1 MISIVIPAYNA
12 AATVGRC
19 LDSLLAQTYR
29 DFELIVVDD
38 GSTDS
43 TAQIISAY
51 AERDSRIRL
60 IRQENAGV
68 SAARNVGLDAAR
80 GDLIGFTDSDDAIS
94 PEFLEALL
102 PLYAP
107 GVLPVADIER
117 SDGDGSALA
126 SLPPAITLDPTRL
139 PEDYFCG
146 TLGQGIA
153 FTVCNKLFSAA
164 LLRDA
169 CLRFAEELSV
179 GEDMLFVFRYL
190 RRCREV
196 CFTRR
201 AVYRYNIAE
210 NSAMQ
215 SRRDYTGAYETV
227 LRTLR
232 RPDGDFPP
240 IAEKVLA
247 MWALESCVFILTNP
261 AVSEQSNAAFSAWWE
276 GFTRTG
282 LYRAAAQAT
291 DLPDIR
297 ISRARRVLL
306 RLMRGNRTRSL
317 HTLLRAFRK
326 SRTFKHTRP
335 PRKGDAP

>member
-68 SAARNVGLDAAR
+68 SAARNVGLDA
-80 GDLIGFTDSDDAIS
+80 SDDAVS

-102 PLYAP
+102 SLYAP

-117 SDGDGSALA
+117 SDGDGSVLA

-139 PEDYFCG
+139 PKDYFCG
-146 TLGQGIA
+146 TPGQGIA
-153 FTVCNKLFSAA
+153 FSSCNKLFSAA
-164 LLRDA
+164 LLQDA
-169 CLRFAEELSV
+169 CLRFAEELTV

-196 CFTRR
+196 RLTRR

-240 IAEKVLA
+240 VAEEVLA

-261 AVSEQSNAAFSAWWE
+261 AVSEQPYAAFSAWWE

-291 DLPDIR
+291 DLTDIR

>member
-38 GSTDS
+38 GSTDG
-43 TAQIISAY
+43 TAQIISTY

-68 SAARNVGLDAAR
+68 SAARNVGLYAAR
-80 GDLIGFTDSDDAIS
+80 GDLIAFTDSDDAVS

-102 PLYAP
+102 SLYAP

-117 SDGDGSALA
+117 SDGSALA
-126 SLPPAITLDPTRL
+126 SLPLAITLDPTRL

-153 FTVCNKLFSAA
+153 FTVWNKLFSAA

-169 CLRFAEELSV
+169 CLRFAEELTV

-196 CFTRR
+196 RLTCR

-240 IAEKVLA
+240 VAEEVLA

-261 AVSEQSNAAFSAWWE
+261 AVSEQSYAAFSAWWE

>member
-102 PLYAP
+102 SLYAP

-117 SDGDGSALA
+117 SDGDGSVLA

-153 FTVCNKLFSAA
+153 FSSCNKLFSAT

-169 CLRFAEELSV
+169 CLRFAEELTV

-196 CFTRR
+196 RLTRR
-201 AVYRYNIAE
+201 AVYRYN
-210 NSAMQ
+210 
-215 SRRDYTGAYETV
+215 
-227 LRTLR
+227 
-232 RPDGDFPP
+232 FPP
-240 IAEKVLA
+240 VAEEVLA

-261 AVSEQSNAAFSAWWE
+261 AVSEQSCATFSAWWE

>member
-68 SAARNVGLDAAR
+68 SAARNVGLDVAR
-80 GDLIGFTDSDDAIS
+80 GDLIGFTDSDDAVS

-102 PLYAP
+102 SLYAP

-117 SDGDGSALA
+117 SDGDGSVLA
-126 SLPPAITLDPTRL
+126 SLPPAITLDTTRL

-153 FTVCNKLFSAA
+153 FSSCNKLFSAA
-164 LLRDA
+164 LLRDG
-169 CLRFAEELSV
+169 CLRFAEELTV

-196 CFTRR
+196 RLTRR

-210 NSAMQ
+210 NSAHCADRTETF
-215 SRRDYTGAYETV
+215 RR
-227 LRTLR
+227 LR
-232 RPDGDFPP
+232 RKCWQCGLWSP
-240 IAEKVLA
+240 
-247 MWALESCVFILTNP
+247 
-261 AVSEQSNAAFSAWWE
+261 AFS
-276 GFTRTG
+276 F
-282 LYRAAAQAT
+282 
-291 DLPDIR
+291 
-297 ISRARRVLL
+297 
-306 RLMRGNRTRSL
+306 
-317 HTLLRAFRK
+317 
-326 SRTFKHTRP
+326 
-335 PRKGDAP
+335 

>member
-1 MISIVIPAYNA
+1 M
-12 AATVGRC
+12 
-19 LDSLLAQTYR
+19 
-29 DFELIVVDD
+29 
-38 GSTDS
+38 
-43 TAQIISAY
+43 
-51 AERDSRIRL
+51 
-60 IRQENAGV
+60 
-68 SAARNVGLDAAR
+68 
-80 GDLIGFTDSDDAIS
+80 
-94 PEFLEALL
+94 
-102 PLYAP
+102 
-107 GVLPVADIER
+107 
-117 SDGDGSALA
+117 
-126 SLPPAITLDPTRL
+126 RL

-153 FTVCNKLFSAA
+153 FTVWNKLFSAA

-169 CLRFAEELSV
+169 CLRFAEELTV

-196 CFTRR
+196 RLTRR

-240 IAEKVLA
+240 VAEEVLA
-247 MWALESCVFILTNP
+247 MWALESCVFILTYP
-261 AVSEQSNAAFSAWWE
+261 AVSEQSYAAFSAWWE

-282 LYRAAAQAT
+282 LYRVAAQAT